1 MSRPRLCSCVP
12 RSPRAS
18 SPSAG
23 HFDHTF
29 IKGMVFAK
37 ELVRRLYPSPY
48 HALPLLLSVV
58 GRILK
63 MSYWPPLMTH
73 RRKSEI
79 KDQNCL
85 FCVLRGLKNKITC
98 WVHGGEVLLLSW
110 PGWGALNR
118 KLVPLSTQSQLSSAC
133 ISSISAASVDT
144 DISMTRERQSNY
156 PSLGMNGLCPNPF

>member
-12 RSPRAS
+12 RPQRAS

-29 IKGMVFAK
+29 IKGRGLCKGIGQETVSFMSC
-37 ELVRRLYPSPY
+37 PS
-48 HALPLLLSVV
+48 SITVCGWQNSKDV
-58 GRILK
+58 
-63 MSYWPPLMTH
+63 YWPPLMTH
-73 RRKSEI
+73 RRKSRLKI
-79 KDQNCL
+79 KTAS
-85 FCVLRGLKNKITC
+85 FVSSEVSRTKSHVGSM
-98 WVHGGEVLLLSW
+98 VVVLLLSW

-118 KLVPLSTQSQLSSAC
+118 KLVPLSQSQLSSAC